1 MADTI
6 LTDTPGWAA
15 LNVPTPG
22 DPVKAALPD
31 GAVRSGYQKLANRTA
46 AMIEGLHSPART
58 YILRDVLGVLYD
70 LIIEPLGWVGLV
82 DSGGKWTLIYHDV
95 TDTYDVTTPG
105 ALAADT
111 RYWVYGYESGGVLAY
126 ERSTT
131 APDSR
136 LQYKTGDK
144 SRVYIT
150 TFVTNDSMVP
160 VGYTQSGRV
169 YTYELFV
176 PSTTEGGTAGGPHG
190 NLVLNDAMITGF
202 ATALNLGIAVPNYA
216 RQAVVKAGTV
226 GFAASSRIV
235 LSNRLSSSIN
245 GRYLDYTGTNDFMI
259 QATIDQTANRGAPA
273 QMYYTWSSTNLA
285 MLLNLWVVSFVE

>member
-6 LTDTPGWAA
+6 LTDTPAWAA

-22 DPVKAALPD
+22 DPVKAELPN
-31 GAVRSGYQKLANRTA
+31 GAVRPGFQKLANRTA

-58 YILRDVLGVLYD
+58 YIISDVGVLYD
-70 LIIEPLGWVGLV
+70 LIIQPLGWVGLV
-82 DSGGKWTLIYHDV
+82 DSGGKWTLIYHNV

-150 TFVTNDSMVP
+150 TFVTSAFMVP

-176 PSTTEGGTAGGPHG
+176 PSASEGGAAGGPHG
-190 NLVLNDAMITGF
+190 NLVLNDAMLTGG
-202 ATALNLGIAVPNYA
+202 TALNLGIAVPSYA
-216 RQAVVKAGTV
+216 RQAVVKAGTI

-235 LSNRLSSSIN
+235 LYKGLSSSIS
-245 GRYLDYTGTNDFMI
+245 GRYLDYTGTHDFMI

>member
-6 LTDTPGWAA
+6 LTDTPAWAA

-31 GAVRSGYQKLANRTA
+31 GAVRPGFQKLANRTA

-58 YILRDVLGVLYD
+58 YILPDVGVLYD

-82 DSGGKWTLIYHDV
+82 DSGGKWTLIYHNA
-95 TDTYDVTTPG
+95 TDTYDVSTPG

-150 TFVTNDSMVP
+150 TFVTNDLMLP

-176 PSTTEGGTAGGPHG
+176 PSTTEGGTAGPHG
-190 NLVLNDAMITGF
+190 NLVLNDAMLTGF
-202 ATALNLGIAVPNYA
+202 ATALNLGIAVPSYA
-216 RQAVVKAGTV
+216 RQAVVKAGTI

-235 LSNRLSSSIN
+235 LSNRVVISSIS

>member
-58 YILRDVLGVLYD
+58 YILPDVGILYD

-202 ATALNLGIAVPNYA
+202 ATALDLGIAVPKYA
-216 RQAVVKAGTV
+216 RQAVVKAGTFD
-226 GFAASSRIV
+226 FAASSRIV
-235 LSNRLSSSIN
+235 LYNRLSSSIH
-245 GRYLDYTGTNDFMI
+245 GRYLDYTGTNAFMI

-273 QMYYTWSSTNLA
+273 QMYYTWSSTNPA

>member
-1 MADTI
+1 MQSFPWRITKYTI
-6 LTDTPGWAA
+6 EAKPPSPLDRGNKKNKEKEAIATSLKQYVAKFPSQ
-15 LNVPTPG
+15 N
-22 DPVKAALPD
+22 KAAQSLK
-31 GAVRSGYQKLANRTA
+31 GTSAGTLSQ
-46 AMIEGLHSPART
+46 
-58 YILRDVLGVLYD
+58 IL
-70 LIIEPLGWVGLV
+70 
-82 DSGGKWTLIYHDV
+82 SGKWTLIYHNT
-95 TDTYDVTTPG
+95 TDTYDVSTPG

-202 ATALNLGIAVPNYA
+202 ATALNLDIAVPSYA

-235 LSNRLSSSIN
+235 LYNRLSSSIN

>member
-22 DPVKAALPD
+22 DPVKAELPN
-31 GAVRSGYQKLANRTA
+31 GAVRPGFQKLANRTA

-58 YILRDVLGVLYD
+58 YLLPDVGVLYD
-70 LIIEPLGWVGLV
+70 LIIQPLGWVGLV
-82 DSGGKWTLIYHDV
+82 DSGGKWTLIYHNT
-95 TDTYDVTTPG
+95 TDTYDVSTPG

-150 TFVTNDSMVP
+150 TFVTNDFMVP

-202 ATALNLGIAVPNYA
+202 ATALNLGIAVPSYA

-235 LSNRLSSSIN
+235 LYNRLSSSIN

>member
-31 GAVRSGYQKLANRTA
+31 GAVRPGFQKLANRTA

-58 YILRDVLGVLYD
+58 YILPDVVLYD

-82 DSGGKWTLIYHDV
+82 DSGGKWTLIYHNV
-95 TDTYDVTTPG
+95 TDTYDVSTPG

-150 TFVTNDSMVP
+150 TFVTNDLMFP

-169 YTYELFV
+169 YTYERFV

-190 NLVLNDAMITGF
+190 NLVLNDAMITVF
-202 ATALNLGIAVPNYA
+202 APALNLGIAVPSYA

-235 LSNRLSSSIN
+235 LTNRHSSSIC
-245 GRYLDYTGTNDFMI
+245 GRYLDYTGTNDFTI

>member
-58 YILRDVLGVLYD
+58 YILPDVGVLYD

-144 SRVYIT
+144 SRVYT
-150 TFVTNDSMVP
+150 TPIVT
-160 VGYTQSGRV
+160 GKQIGRAHV
-169 YTYELFV
+169 
-176 PSTTEGGTAGGPHG
+176 
-190 NLVLNDAMITGF
+190 
-202 ATALNLGIAVPNYA
+202 
-216 RQAVVKAGTV
+216 
-226 GFAASSRIV
+226 
-235 LSNRLSSSIN
+235 
-245 GRYLDYTGTNDFMI
+245 
-259 QATIDQTANRGAPA
+259 
-273 QMYYTWSSTNLA
+273 
-285 MLLNLWVVSFVE
+285 